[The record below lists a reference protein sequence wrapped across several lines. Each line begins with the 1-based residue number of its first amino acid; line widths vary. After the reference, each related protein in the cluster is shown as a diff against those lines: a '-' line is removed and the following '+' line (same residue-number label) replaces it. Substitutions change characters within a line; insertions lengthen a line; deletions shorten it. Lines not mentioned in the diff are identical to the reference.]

1 MTNFNTAFD
10 LKYFWDPAFCVD
22 GIDRSYLGWRT
33 LSGEPTV
40 GTGFITRVKTAGSN
54 ATTPTATSLTM
65 SGTSNNGDIT
75 ATVKYYDGIDSAFRN
90 FTLLGNPYPG
100 AISFAQF
107 YADNSTKIYGTYYL
121 WSSKTK
127 YPGYN
132 EYVQADYAS
141 YNLTGGVGVV
151 TPYPGDIT
159 GGGVVAPNGYIASGQ
174 GFMVR
179 PKGVGNVNSTDIV
192 TFKNGQRTKVI
203 PSNEQFFRP
212 IAETEKDRYWL
223 RITDAGKRFNEQ
235 LIGYVPGSTPEFD
248 DAYDG
253 PINSLSP
260 IKFYTFVN
268 NEKMIIQGKGEY
280 KVTDR
285 VALGYSKTTTTP
297 EKFKISVSNAEGIFG
312 SQQPI
317 FLHDKEL
324 NVYTDI
330 SKRPYEFTGS
340 ANTESR
346 FEVVYE
352 VPKPSVKDDKATVTN
367 TVVALGANMLSI
379 QAPDT
384 IAQVTLYDISGK
396 VVFEK
401 NTTRFI
407 TIFEA
412 PVSLSAGVY
421 IAKVKLT
428 NNQTVTQK
436 IINK

>member
-1 MTNFNTAFD
+1 
-10 LKYFWDPAFCVD
+10 
-22 GIDRSYLGWRT
+22 
-33 LSGEPTV
+33 
-40 GTGFITRVKTAGSN
+40 
-54 ATTPTATSLTM
+54 
-65 SGTSNNGDIT
+65 
-75 ATVKYYDGIDSAFRN
+75 
-90 FTLLGNPYPG
+90 
-100 AISFAQF
+100 
-107 YADNSTKIYGTYYL
+107 
-121 WSSKTK
+121 
-127 YPGYN
+127 
-132 EYVQADYAS
+132 
-141 YNLTGGVGVV
+141 
-151 TPYPGDIT
+151 
-159 GGGVVAPNGYIASGQ
+159 
-174 GFMVR
+174 
-179 PKGVGNVNSTDIV
+179 
-192 TFKNGQRTKVI
+192 
-203 PSNEQFFRP
+203 
-212 IAETEKDRYWL
+212 L

-324 NVYTDI
+324 NVYTNI

-340 ANTESR
+340 ANTENR

-352 VPKPSVKDDKATVTN
+352 VPKPAVKDDKATVTN

-401 NTTRFI
+401 TTTRFI
-407 TIFEA
+407 TTFEA
-412 PVSLSAGVY
+412 PVSLSTGVY